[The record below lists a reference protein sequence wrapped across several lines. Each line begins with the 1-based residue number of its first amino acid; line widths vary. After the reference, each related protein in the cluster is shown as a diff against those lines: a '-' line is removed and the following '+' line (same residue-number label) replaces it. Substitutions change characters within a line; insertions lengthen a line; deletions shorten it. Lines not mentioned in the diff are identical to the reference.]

1 MQALLKRITA
11 LEQASYSHTEDVMF
25 IHFVGMGE
33 VDKEIQRITQ
43 GGQELQRQ
51 PNESE
56 QALKD
61 RAIREVPPP
70 KAGCGTLFLCY

>member
-11 LEQASYSHTEDVMF
+11 LEQASYSDTDDVMF

-33 VDKEIQRITQ
+33 ANKEIQRITH
-43 GGQELQRQ
+43 GGQDWQRQ
-51 PNESE
+51 PDESQ

-61 RAIREVPPP
+61 RAQQGAKPNLQGATV
-70 KAGCGTLFLCY
+70 FLCH

>member
-11 LEQASYSHTEDVMF
+11 PEQASYSHTDDVMF

-33 VDKEIQRITQ
+33 VDKEIQRITHW
-43 GGQELQRQ
+43 GQEWQRQ
-51 PNESE
+51 PDESQ

-61 RAIREVPPP
+61 RAQPGAKPNLQGATV
-70 KAGCGTLFLCY
+70 FLCH